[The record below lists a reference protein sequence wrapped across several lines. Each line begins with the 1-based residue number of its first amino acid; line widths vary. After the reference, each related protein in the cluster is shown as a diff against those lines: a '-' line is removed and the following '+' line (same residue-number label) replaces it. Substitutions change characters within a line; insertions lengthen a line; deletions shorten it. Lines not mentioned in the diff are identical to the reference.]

1 MIQEKATPTD
11 NANAYLRGLTNY
23 CAKRCCFEAKLP
35 YEYSAFVTGLIFYI
49 EYKNVNKYKKRQ
61 NKRVRTQCVRTQLV
75 PVAGVEPARY
85 RYHWILSPA
94 RLPIP
99 SHRQVHCI
107 LATKVLYTKLE
118 ICQPLKAYSVI
129 NFYINLINVA
139 RLGIFPSFQMIK
151 CFRLL
156 FLQCC

>member
-1 MIQEKATPTD
+1 MRTKINNQTKINPVAIAT
-11 NANAYLRGLTNY
+11 G
-23 CAKRCCFEAKLP
+23 FM
-35 YEYSAFVTGLIFYI
+35 FYI
-49 EYKNVNKYKKRQ
+49 GYKNINVKIKRQ
-61 NKRVRTQCVRTQLV
+61 NKRVRTQGVRTQLV

-107 LATKVLYTKLE
+107 LATKVLYTKFE
-118 ICQPLKAYSVI
+118 ICQPLKAHSVI
-129 NFYINLINVA
+129 NFYIILSNAA
-139 RLGIFPSFQMIK
+139 RLHIFLSFQRIK

>member
-1 MIQEKATPTD
+1 MQEKANPAD

-35 YEYSAFVTGLIFYI
+35 CEHSAFATGLMLCIG
-49 EYKNVNKYKKRQ
+49 YKNVNKYKKRQ
-61 NKRVRTQCVRTQLV
+61 NKRVRTQGVRTQLV

-107 LATKVLYTKLE
+107 LATKVLYTKFE
-118 ICQPLKAYSVI
+118 ICQPLKAHYVT
-129 NFYINLINVA
+129 NFYIILSNAVHFH
-139 RLGIFPSFQMIK
+139 IFPSFQRIK

>member
-1 MIQEKATPTD
+1 MRTKINNQTKINPVAIAT
-11 NANAYLRGLTNY
+11 G
-23 CAKRCCFEAKLP
+23 FM
-35 YEYSAFVTGLIFYI
+35 FYI
-49 EYKNVNKYKKRQ
+49 GYKNINVKIKRQ
-61 NKRVRTQCVRTQLV
+61 NKRVRTQGVRTQLV

-118 ICQPLKAYSVI
+118 ICQPLKAHSDI
-129 NFYINLINVA
+129 NFYIILSNAA
-139 RLGIFPSFQMIK
+139 RLHIFPSFQRIK